1 MVSNLISF
9 RKLPYSTR
17 AFFHSSNYCI
27 FLLCLLTFNFIS
39 FSHLSLPFAR
49 CVCHPCRHP
58 HQLQCARQG
67 PGCAQYDAYI
77 QKYDHWCGDADASAG
92 KPHNG
97 RHLLHCRCGCH
108 PRGRWS
114 LQQAGGAAHRCA
126 YPITGHRLHAVSTRK
141 GGQVGARSEGSLD
154 SDVDVDVDGLLCHC
168 RAHLTAATGTKRHNR
183 RCCNRRRMRRSSD
196 NVQPHSHQSINGKRQ
211 WAPPSWG
218 WEYGWGWGH
227 RQPLN

>member
-9 RKLPYSTR
+9 RKLLGHLAIRLT
-17 AFFHSSNYCI
+17 I

-77 QKYDHWCGDADASAG
+77 QKYDHWCGDADAAAG

-97 RHLLHCRCGCH
+97 RHLLHCRCGGH

-141 GGQVGARSEGSLD
+141 GARSEVWLD
-154 SDVDVDVDGLLCHC
+154 SDVDGLLCHC
-168 RAHLTAATGTKRHNR
+168 RAHLTAATGTKRHNS
-183 RCCNRRRMRRSSD
+183 RCRSA
-196 NVQPHSHQSINGKRQ
+196 NVQPHWHQSINGKRQ
-211 WAPPSWG
+211 WTPLSWAWG
-218 WEYGWGWGH
+218 GEYGWGWGH
-227 RQPLN
+227 GQPLN

>member
-1 MVSNLISF
+1 MILNLISF
-9 RKLPYSTR
+9 RKLP
-17 AFFHSSNYCI
+17 FHSSNYCI

-39 FSHLSLPFAR
+39 FSHPSLPFAR

-77 QKYDHWCGDADASAG
+77 QKYDHWCGDADAAAG

-141 GGQVGARSEGSLD
+141 GGG
-154 SDVDVDVDGLLCHC
+154 
-168 RAHLTAATGTKRHNR
+168 TGWGEEWRFTRLG
-183 RCCNRRRMRRSSD
+183 RRRGRGRFIVSLSSSFD
-196 NVQPHSHQSINGKRQ
+196 CCHWDKATQQ
-211 WAPPSWG
+211 
-218 WEYGWGWGH
+218 EM
-227 RQPLN
+227 L